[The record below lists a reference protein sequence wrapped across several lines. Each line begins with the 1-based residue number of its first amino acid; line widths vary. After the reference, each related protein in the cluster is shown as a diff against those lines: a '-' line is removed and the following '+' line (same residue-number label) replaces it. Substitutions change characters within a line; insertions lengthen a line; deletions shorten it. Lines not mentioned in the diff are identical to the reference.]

1 MSGLKIKLI
10 ELADGLKVEQEQNC
24 QCQLLSKLK
33 QGEHRML
40 RGQHTWNVVGN
51 TFLIVVCLSHN
62 FLKRSFGLKR
72 GGLIMSHTSFPN
84 YSRPR
89 N

>member
-51 TFLIVVCLSHN
+51 TFLIVVCLSHK